1 MPAFAIRI
9 EERLWDEAGDLRRR
23 EWRALIADLAE
34 ADALFEGRDA
44 ALLVI
49 DLDDAHLKLHF
60 HAEIG
65 IHRVELPRHELAHVI
80 DEYRGVI
87 DRLGDEGNTVAR
99 MEALDMA
106 KKVVHDDGARRLG
119 ALIPD
124 LSPELETRRRF
135 FSLLVSLAVDT
146 TKRPWAHRHL

>member
-9 EERLWDEAGDLRRR
+9 EERLWDEAGDVRRR

-34 ADALFEGRDA
+34 ADALFAGREA
-44 ALLVI
+44 TLLVI
-49 DLDDAHLKLHF
+49 DLDDQHLRLHF
-60 HAEIG
+60 HGE
-65 IHRVELPRHELAHVI
+65 VEVTRLDLPRHELAHVI

-87 DRLGDEGNTVAR
+87 DRLGDDGNSVAR

-119 ALIPD
+119 ALVPD
-124 LSPELETRRRF
+124 LSPEHETRRRF
-135 FSLLVSLAVDT
+135 FSLVVSLAVDT
-146 TKRPWAHRHL
+146 TNRPWAHRHL